1 MPNLHFY
8 YIDRLPYQ
16 NNCPLP
22 PAPPSETLAKEPAED
37 DSLPDE
43 SPIEFVNGS
52 DLEFLNKHIYK
63 DLKCTDCKQ
72 HTKVKLGRKLDGHF
86 FLKIIHLWI
95 LQK

>member
-1 MPNLHFY
+1 MSLDLKNILKDNLDDPKKFKKQFL
-8 YIDRLPYQ
+8 LPASMGGV
-16 NNCPLP
+16 N
-22 PAPPSETLAKEPAED
+22 TKAE
-37 DSLPDE
+37 
-43 SPIEFVNGS
+43 
-52 DLEFLNKHIYK
+52 LEHLNKHIYK